1 MGGTIPTSLGTSPQK
16 VQQRLWNDPVA
27 LRRQRSRDPVME
39 LEVEDCLGQLHAL
52 DCVAI
57 VDADA
62 VADAVAVGPIS
73 AITLGL
79 PTLCGRVLTTTLH
92 R

>member
-16 VQQRLWNDPVA
+16 VQQRLWDDPVA
-27 LRRQRSRDPVME
+27 LRRQRSRGPVME

-52 DCVAI
+52 DCVAS
-57 VDADA
+57 
-62 VADAVAVGPIS
+62 ADAVAVGPIS

-79 PTLCGRVLTTTLH
+79 PTLCGRVLATTLH

>member
-16 VQQRLWNDPVA
+16 VQQRLWDDPVA
-27 LRRQRSRDPVME
+27 LRRQRSRGPVME

-57 VDADA
+57 AD
-62 VADAVAVGPIS
+62 ADAVAVGPIS

-79 PTLCGRVLTTTLH
+79 PTLCGRVLATTLH

>member
-1 MGGTIPTSLGTSPQK
+1 
-16 VQQRLWNDPVA
+16 
-27 LRRQRSRDPVME
+27 ME

-62 VADAVAVGPIS
+62 VAVGPIS

-79 PTLCGRVLTTTLH
+79 PTLCGRVLAMTLH